1 MDSRSTTVI
10 LEQQE
15 KKTQCCIHMIFA
27 SILLLVLIATATF
40 VLLESS
46 SDKLANGSQPDAT
59 KISAHEQGALGKK
72 IDLQGKSSSHQYH
85 DEKKGAKSTGSGHK
99 HLKGQKKDDKKM
111 DVSKVKTHQKPE
123 AKPKSPKIAKEM
135 SPKTAKKPH
144 A

>member
-1 MDSRSTTVI
+1 MSKKSSGYSTQQDQDMDSRSTTVI

-46 SDKLANGSQPDAT
+46 SDKLAYSNGSQPDDAT

-72 IDLQGKSSSHQYH
+72 IHQGKSSSHHQHH
-85 DEKKGAKSTGSGHK
+85 DEKKDAKSTGSDHK
-99 HLKGQKKDDKKM
+99 H
-111 DVSKVKTHQKPE
+111 
-123 AKPKSPKIAKEM
+123 
-135 SPKTAKKPH
+135 
-144 A
+144 